1 MSTRLRSMPKR
12 WGVFPLPLELLRLHG
27 WDGLQLT
34 HIISEKEKK
43 SSSYKDNKLD
53 ALSDEKKAKIKK
65 FAREYIQKILHRLEK
80 GKRRPPDSGSG
91 ASAQSHHHNGN
102 TATPP
107 LHSLPPLSTPS
118 QQGEEGGDA
127 DIDME
132 MAMSVEEA
140 MDLSA
145 DEDDPN
151 GVDMDADEDEDEDDE
166 PTTVEPA
173 ESDTSTAVAS
183 APTPS
188 SATAPA
194 DPRLRARTTTA
205 TAAAAASFA
214 AASVEAKEKGWEMF
228 GLTFESSTTAAS

>member
-1 MSTRLRSMPKR
+1 MSFFRLYS
-12 WGVFPLPLELLRLHG
+12 
-27 WDGLQLT
+27 LQLT
-34 HIISEKEKK
+34 HIIAEKEKK

-53 ALSDEKKAKIKK
+53 SLSDEKKAKIKK
-65 FAREYIQKILHRLEK
+65 FAREYIQKILHRLER

-91 ASAQSHHHNGN
+91 ASVQSHHRDGN
-102 TATPP
+102 TTTPP
-107 LHSLPPLSTPS
+107 LAPLQPLSTPS

-127 DIDME
+127 DMDME

-151 GVDMDADEDEDEDDE
+151 GVDMDADEDDEDE
-166 PTTVEPA
+166 PTPVEPA

-183 APTPS
+183 AATPS
-188 SATAPA
+188 SVTAPA
-194 DPRLRARTTTA
+194 DPRLRARATVTA
-205 TAAAAASFA
+205 TAAASFA
-214 AASVEAKEKGWEMF
+214 AASVEAKEKGWEML